1 MSSREDGGALDMA
14 HFTIGHLPL
23 NKRSRTSADEQ
34 GESELTSLASVDV
47 DAIVD
52 EVLRDDVEHFALLPE
67 AEGSC
72 RNTNEIK
79 YVIAT
84 AELEGENDGE
94 GEGEG
99 GPGALEFDGEYYYYQ
114 ESEEATNDIL
124 NLDQEGSISE
134 DDEDSCADSSDHDDS
149 VSHSSETTS
158 IPLSAAASEM
168 IQEVMNL
175 GPNLYVQKKAA
186 DPEAN
191 PMDILGPLGFSCPEG
206 LLRADTSAQWAYVKR
221 ILLKYV
227 YERPRLGLSTI
238 QDVVQLL
245 ERSRKIMV
253 VTGAGISVSC
263 GIPDFRSENGLYAR
277 IQREYALP
285 EPECMFDI
293 QFFRIDPE
301 PFYSFAREL
310 LPRDEFKASFSHH
323 FIADLERRGQ
333 LLRQYTQNI
342 DTLEENAGIKQV
354 IYCHGSFAS
363 ASCLDCQRKLTFEQF
378 KIALQMDGEVPL
390 CAACSGVIK
399 PDIVFFGEP
408 LPKTFDDHLEVDC
421 TEVDL
426 LLVIGSS
433 MKVHPVSSI
442 PDLIPPHVPQILI
455 NRESLDH
462 NFDIELLGDCDII
475 LAELQ
480 RLLGRSFDDAQLQE
494 RFAHLTNG
502 QNSVSSTFIEPIYHV
517 FPGAKYVEP
526 PGEPFQPTIG
536 DENNLESPVH
546 IEDKGPLAGQ
556 GEDGQLFGGDFGGS
570 DDESTII
577 LGAADD
583 DFASKEESSR

>member
-1 MSSREDGGALDMA
+1 MSSREDGGVLDMA
-14 HFTIGHLPL
+14 PSTIGHLPL
-23 NKRSRTSADEQ
+23 NKRSRTSAAEQ
-34 GESELTSLASVDV
+34 GNVKLTSLASVDV

-67 AEGSC
+67 AEGSR

-84 AELEGENDGE
+84 AELEGEGGGEEE
-94 GEGEG
+94 GES
-99 GPGALEFDGEYYYYQ
+99 GALEFDGEYYYYQ
-114 ESEEATNDIL
+114 ESEEVTNDFL
-124 NLDQEGSISE
+124 TLDQESAISG
-134 DDEDSCADSSDHDDS
+134 DDEDSCADGDGHSSPGS
-149 VSHSSETTS
+149 PSSETTS

-168 IQEVMNL
+168 IQEVMKL

-186 DPEAN
+186 DPGNN
-191 PMDILGPLGFSCPEG
+191 PMDVLGPLGFSFPEG

-277 IQREYALP
+277 IQCEYALP

-310 LPRDEFKASFSHH
+310 LPCDEFKASFSHH
-323 FIADLERRGQ
+323 FIAELERRGQ

-342 DTLEENAGIKQV
+342 DTLEENAGIKRV
-354 IYCHGSFAS
+354 IYCHGSFSS

-378 KIALQMDGEVPL
+378 RAALQMDGEVPL
-390 CAACSGVIK
+390 CVACSGVIK

-408 LPKTFDDHLEVDC
+408 LPKAFDDHLEVDC
-421 TEVDL
+421 HEVDL

-480 RLLGRSFDDAQLQE
+480 KLLGRSFDDAQLQE

-502 QNSVSSTFIEPIYHV
+502 QSLVSPIFIEPIYHL
-517 FPGAKYVEP
+517 FPGAKYVEL
-526 PGEPFQPTIG
+526 PGEPPRPTT
-536 DENNLESPVH
+536 DNEVDLEPPVC
-546 IEDKGPLAGQ
+546 IEDKGHLADR
-556 GEDGQLFGGDFGGS
+556 GEDVQSFSGNFGDS
-570 DDESTII
+570 DDENAIT
-577 LGAADD
+577 LGTADA
-583 DFASKEESSR
+583 DFAFKEESSR